1 MSWAELLQQYCS
13 WQSDAEDICE
23 ILLFIIAESHLIS
36 WSDLSDLCLWSCVSS
51 ARVTLHMR
59 RVKMKILSWDLSW
72 WLLPGHMCSGDTDPG
87 HHWSKTPALW
97 AVVSD
102 ENIWAITKL
111 CETVDRSNIAIFHS
125 VFIKMSIPC
134 VLLEYL
140 HWWWYHESPLS
151 EVIHKSVS
159 NELTTAAAGVS
170 LRRHLPSK
178 LWHLELRSQ
187 VANTNGCH

>member
-1 MSWAELLQQYCS
+1 MLKIFVKYCCLLSLRLIWSVDLIWVISAYDPVFPRLELHS
-13 WQSDAEDICE
+13 
-23 ILLFIIAESHLIS
+23 
-36 WSDLSDLCLWSCVSS
+36 
-51 ARVTLHMR
+51 T
-59 RVKMKILSWDLSW
+59 WDGW
-72 WLLPGHMCSGDTDPG
+72 KWKYWVETWVDDCHMCSGDTDPG

-151 EVIHKSVS
+151 QVIHKSVS
-159 NELTTAAAGVS
+159 NELTTAAAGAS
-170 LRRHLPSK
+170 LSRHLPSK